1 MLSGDDIK
9 KHIYIWLGIA
19 RTEALVSLLGSCVYP
34 CGLMCQ
40 CPSAFLQGVLP
51 LLERFN
57 LKPLAHEEEM
67 MIQALADETSLIAQ
81 YFFDIFAYAWS

>member
-1 MLSGDDIK
+1 
-9 KHIYIWLGIA
+9 
-19 RTEALVSLLGSCVYP
+19 
-34 CGLMCQ
+34 MCQ

-81 YFFDIFAYAWS
+81 YFFDIFAYA